1 MKTGMQK
8 MHNSLELIE
17 AKVEAKKRQISRGI
31 DIAPAWQANKVQP
44 VFFFR
49 PFFGSF
55 LALLCA
61 VQLWCGVL
69 FFFAFNIEFEILAF
83 ALSEVRFPACCME
96 AVGVSEGESR
106 HVACQPHS
114 VVNYGTPRVFKEGRG
129 CAVKTYK
136 KSVAR
141 SFCS

>member
-1 MKTGMQK
+1 MLRPLANKLLSQMKTGMQK

-17 AKVEAKKRQISRGI
+17 AKKRQTSRGI
-31 DIAPAWQANKVQP
+31 DIALAWQANKVQP
-44 VFFFR
+44 VVFFQTVLWQFSCSLMCR
-49 PFFGSF
+49 T
-55 LALLCA
+55 ALMRCS
-61 VQLWCGVL
+61 VI
-69 FFFAFNIEFEILAF
+69 FFAFNIEFEILAV

-129 CAVKTYK
+129 CAVKTY
-136 KSVAR
+136 
-141 SFCS
+141 